1 MKAIGAY
8 HEGEIRAQELAGER
22 ATGEANG
29 AAIGEKIMAGALAFV
44 KTQRMVLVGST
55 DDLGRRWAS
64 VLIGEAG
71 FLKVSEDRRTMWIEL
86 DAKKNDPADPL
97 WANLK
102 ANGQIGLLI
111 IEFETRRRLR
121 VNGRGQLKKD
131 SLTIQVEE
139 TYANCP
145 KYITR
150 RELRFREPLDGSKRP
165 TELWGETLGE
175 AQKKLVRETDVLI
188 LTTGHPERGADAS
201 HRGGHPGFVEV
212 VDDKTLR
219 VPDYV
224 GNSMFNT
231 VGNLVVDPHFG
242 MLIPDFATGRLLQ
255 LTGTA
260 KVDWNAQ
267 EREDNT
273 GGTHRVVEYHVDAW
287 RETAMPVQLE
297 ERFLDYSP
305 FNPTG

>member
-29 AAIGEKIMAGALAFV
+29 AAIGVKIMAGALGFV
-44 KTQRMVLVGST
+44 QAQRMVFVSST
-55 DDLGRRWAS
+55 DVEGRRWAS

-86 DAKKNDPADPL
+86 DAKRNDATDPL
-97 WANLK
+97 WENVK

-121 VNGRGQLKKD
+121 VNGEGQLKKN

-150 RELRFREPLDGSKRP
+150 RKLRFGGPLDGSKPAR
-165 TELWGETLGE
+165 ELCGEALSE
-175 AQKKLVRETDVLI
+175 AQKKLLKETDMLI
-188 LTTGHPERGADAS
+188 LATGYRERGADAS
-201 HRGGHPGFVEV
+201 HRGGNPGFVEV
-212 VDDKTLR
+212 VDEKTLR
-219 VPDYV
+219 VPDYM

-231 VGNLVVDPHFG
+231 VGNLLVDPHFG
-242 MLIPDFATGRLLQ
+242 MLIPDFANGHLLQ

-267 EREDNT
+267 ELEDKT
-273 GGTHRVVEYHVDAW
+273 GGTHRVVEYKVDAW
-287 RETAMPVQLE
+287 RVTAMPEQLE